1 MFKSVKTHV
10 SRSWKEQNMRKHEKT
25 WENMEQSRVT
35 WVCLQ
40 VLSAS
45 GWILACFRAHQG
57 PTNGPCCQSSTD
69 PHRKL
74 SNQSRH
80 DENFRGC
87 ESWNA
92 QNGCNMT
99 LHDLAWRDMIQYD
112 MIQYDV
118 TSVQLLVISLDN
130 LLLSIILAFWIWHSL
145 WWNPK
150 IWWKNYSHVWQ
161 VSVVLLFCASNASTR
176 DIRRKAASWVPG
188 AGTQLETRRFA
199 RQALHAT
206 LRIPSKA
213 KGSFQMICN
222 KLLNFGW
229 FKYVQR
235 FLSVSRR

>member
-1 MFKSVKTHV
+1 MCPDLEKSKT
-10 SRSWKEQNMRKHEKT
+10 WENMRKHEKT
-25 WENMEQSRVT
+25 WENIEQSRVT

-130 LLLSIILAFWIWHSL
+130 LLLSIILAFWIWHS
-145 WWNPK
+145 WTPK
-150 IWWKNYSHVWQ
+150 LYDEKTNLMSDRFQ
-161 VSVVLLFCASNASTR
+161 SFCFFCASNASTR